1 MRLGKPCSPEPTLWN
16 IWVYCGGG
24 DPKDRPHESS
34 HDLTE
39 TNGEPWITETFCK
52 WFATLPRLHV
62 WKSWDDASDSIE
74 MLTAKQPQLF
84 FKWNVPIARG
94 RLPISHLFSF
104 DRLAIF
110 SHHITAAS
118 TYFRL
123 CRDANCIIFKKKRL
137 VGLMELCYSLFHL
150 LSQWLQTQFS
160 TLHTLCFWS
169 LWIKFKLIF
178 F

>member
-123 CRDANCIIFKKKRL
+123 CRDANCIIFQKKACWSNGAL
-137 VGLMELCYSLFHL
+137 LLFI
-150 LSQWLQTQFS
+150 SSFIAMIVDPV
-160 TLHTLCFWS
+160 LHSPHIVF
-169 LWIKFKLIF
+169 LIF
-178 F
+178 MNKV